1 MKAGERNFSPLAA
14 AAVIYNTTGATLGET
29 RLHIFKH
36 GYLTT
41 YRRTPTPHSHSPLQR
56 ASSNVVSVQTQLI
69 FSLLLEWIRISV
81 SRALC

>member
-1 MKAGERNFSPLAA
+1 MPDTCIARILIYFPYDRRKPRERDFSPLAA

-41 YRRTPTPHSHSPLQR
+41 YRRTPTPPRNRPLPLR
-56 ASSNVVSVQTQLI
+56 AN
-69 FSLLLEWIRISV
+69 
-81 SRALC
+81 SRDVLPV